1 MKDLQQEELQM
12 RINMDACVEKAVK
25 GKKLAL
31 FKEMLEHNKYPGPG
45 VVSELVDVASLI
57 GEVAKTGMLPFKF
70 TPALLTPEALA
81 NQSKLRRQQILS
93 ECKGSGDAEV
103 DQEIWTQTLAERDRG
118 WLTGP
123 LPEQDVPENAPI
135 SKRFGL
141 RQKHRI
147 RLIDDFSESAVNQ
160 TVLVSES
167 RVLHI
172 VDVAS
177 EALSF

>member
-1 MKDLQQEELQM
+1 MNAYL
-12 RINMDACVEKAVK
+12 
-25 GKKLAL
+25 
-31 FKEMLEHNKYPGPG
+31 LE
-45 VVSELVDVASLI
+45 
-57 GEVAKTGMLPFKF
+57 
-70 TPALLTPEALA
+70 
-81 NQSKLRRQQILS
+81 QSKLRRQQILS

-141 RQKHRI
+141 RQKHKI

-167 RVLHI
+167 RVLHT

>member
-81 NQSKLRRQQILS
+81 NLLTYLFRLGFNQCNASLHFGSSKHS
-93 ECKGSGDAEV
+93 S
-103 DQEIWTQTLAERDRG
+103 T
-118 WLTGP
+118 
-123 LPEQDVPENAPI
+123 
-135 SKRFGL
+135 
-141 RQKHRI
+141 
-147 RLIDDFSESAVNQ
+147 
-160 TVLVSES
+160 
-167 RVLHI
+167 
-172 VDVAS
+172 
-177 EALSF
+177 